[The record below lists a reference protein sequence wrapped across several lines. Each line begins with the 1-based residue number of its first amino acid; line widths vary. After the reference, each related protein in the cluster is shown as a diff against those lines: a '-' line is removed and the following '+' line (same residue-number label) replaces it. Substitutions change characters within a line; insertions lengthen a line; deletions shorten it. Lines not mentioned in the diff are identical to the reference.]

1 MNNNLESEQPMLGKS
16 CLFYD
21 IYYIVHLKCI
31 NYPRADILNKKK
43 MSIPLLDQSWPNKR
57 LGYKYF

>member
-31 NYPRADILNKKK
+31 NYPRADILNKKNEYPSVGSK
-43 MSIPLLDQSWPNKR
+43 LAKQKTWI
-57 LGYKYF
+57 